1 MTESKND
8 TDTREPAVRDLVV
21 ERRVRASA
29 EAIWKALSEAEG
41 LRRWF
46 PLDARMKPVEGGT
59 IWLSTWGLADAA
71 LRPLRPALGQVASA
85 VL

>member
-1 MTESKND
+1 MTESKDD
-8 TDTREPAVRDLVV
+8 TGTREPPVRDLVV

-59 IWLSTWGLADAA
+59 IWLSTWGLPDAA